1 MPPLLRDSRVVLY
14 LFVSFRLMALLVYQ
28 PLNGLGPGIT
38 AFGDYQHYYNLAS
51 LSEQGQ
57 VPYRDYWY
65 EFPPIFPILSLAVYR
80 VANARDFTAYTVLFG
95 LLMIAF
101 DTVNLLLLR
110 AIAGRLYSP
119 PVGAALSWV
128 YAALAVPFV
137 FTFWTFEPVVV
148 CLLLLSVYWLLVG
161 RDSRS
166 AMAAALGAL
175 TKLFPLVILGA
186 VWRFRPPRE
195 AIRYTLIAAGLTAL
209 GLIGMLAVA
218 GPFGLPSLLAQFNK
232 ASYQSV
238 WALLDHNYKTGNF
251 GPLADHFDP
260 AKAYAL
266 LGNPPVIPAVLRG
279 LVFAAL
285 GLFLYARTRRDD
297 DRGIVAFIAITV
309 TVFFLWSQGWSPQ
322 WQMVLTPLILL
333 NFPTRDGV
341 LICLTL
347 ALISFAEYPL
357 LFSRTAATDGAIGP
371 AQLPLFTALVLARTA
386 LLAGFAVALYR
397 RLRMPSVTNTSANVT
412 SESTS
417 V

>member
-238 WALLDHNYKTGNF
+238 WALLD
-251 GPLADHFDP
+251 
-260 AKAYAL
+260 
-266 LGNPPVIPAVLRG
+266 
-279 LVFAAL
+279 
-285 GLFLYARTRRDD
+285 
-297 DRGIVAFIAITV
+297 
-309 TVFFLWSQGWSPQ
+309 
-322 WQMVLTPLILL
+322 
-333 NFPTRDGV
+333 
-341 LICLTL
+341 
-347 ALISFAEYPL
+347 
-357 LFSRTAATDGAIGP
+357 
-371 AQLPLFTALVLARTA
+371 
-386 LLAGFAVALYR
+386 
-397 RLRMPSVTNTSANVT
+397 
-412 SESTS
+412 
-417 V
+417 